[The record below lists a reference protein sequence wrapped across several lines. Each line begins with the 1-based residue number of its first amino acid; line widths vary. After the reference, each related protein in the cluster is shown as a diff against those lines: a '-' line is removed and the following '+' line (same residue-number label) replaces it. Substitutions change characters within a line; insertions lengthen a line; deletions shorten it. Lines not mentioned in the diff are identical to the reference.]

1 MGGGVEEWRSGGV
14 EGWRGEW
21 GKGLE
26 RWFGLMFGGVVFE
39 GEDEK
44 G

>member
-1 MGGGVEEWRSGGV
+1 MGRRGGGVK
-14 EGWRGEW
+14 GWRGE
-21 GKGLE
+21 GLE